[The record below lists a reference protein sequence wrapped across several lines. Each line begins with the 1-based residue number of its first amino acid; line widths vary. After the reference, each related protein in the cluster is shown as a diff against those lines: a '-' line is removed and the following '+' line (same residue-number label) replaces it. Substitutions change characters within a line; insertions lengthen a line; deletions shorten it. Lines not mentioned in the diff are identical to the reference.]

1 MNLVRLIFGQWLVHA
16 PVGNPE
22 RVTRQLLL
30 RVDEL
35 VKEID
40 LLHEVAA
47 DGPHQVV
54 EVVRAISVR
63 LLDPEADIIDAR
75 GLLTHRLTNRGKC
88 KDRLIQ
94 IRPSYHRTEARS
106 KCFYL

>member
-1 MNLVRLIFGQWLVHA
+1 MNFVRLIFGQWLIHA

-40 LLHEVAA
+40 LLHEVTA

-75 GLLTHRLTNRGKC
+75 GLLTHRLTNRGKALNA
-88 KDRLIQ
+88 KTVL
-94 IRPSYHRTEARS
+94 S
-106 KCFYL
+106 K